1 MSRWAVGVVRK
12 VRALGDR
19 LHSLLFMTKY
29 FMHVQGASNVVVRR
43 GAWVR
48 QREGASLLKI
58 IFSGRNRIGE
68 YTLFQGAGVIRF
80 GRRSFCGRSCTIG
93 CNESVTIGKNV
104 MIADMVTIRDTNH
117 RFDDISIPMV
127 EQGISTASVIIKDN
141 VWIGY
146 GAAILA
152 GVTVGEGA
160 IVAAGAVVTRDVK
173 DFSIVGGVP
182 ARPISHRSDGQ
193 IVERP

>member
-1 MSRWAVGVVRK
+1 
-12 VRALGDR
+12 
-19 LHSLLFMTKY
+19 
-29 FMHVQGASNVVVRR
+29 
-43 GAWVR
+43 
-48 QREGASLLKI
+48 
-58 IFSGRNRIGE
+58 
-68 YTLFQGAGVIRF
+68 
-80 GRRSFCGRSCTIG
+80 
-93 CNESVTIGKNV
+93 

-117 RFDDISIPMV
+117 RFDHISIPMV